1 MVRSG
6 RFDIVLQVR
15 RGECVGLHGP
25 NGSGKSMLL
34 KMILNVTY
42 PTRGTVAVKG
52 RVAPIIEFL
61 VPVCIRT

>member
-34 KMILNVTY
+34 KMILNVK
-42 PTRGTVAVKG
+42 PIAVKG